1 MIIACPACATRYAV
15 PDNAIGAKGRT
26 VRCAKCRHS
35 WFQDGHGIEAEA
47 PVAAVPVAQP
57 TPAPAMA
64 EAMVAAPE
72 PVAPPPPAPTVQEDW
87 PSSYPVPAPAGDIAV
102 ATPTAF
108 AAPVPAYERDK
119 PEAQPAATTTV
130 ADDFDDTPSSF
141 AHEPPFRPRRNPA
154 RMWTMLAITFGLLAL
169 VAAGAVWR
177 FGLPG
182 WLPFGHS
189 PFAAGQPD
197 LVLTFP
203 SNRQDRRSLAN
214 GGEYFGISGTITNVG
229 KQRRNVPQL
238 IVVLRDAG
246 GRKVYSWEITPA
258 KRVLAPGESLAVSEA
273 MTDIPRSAHGA
284 DIGWKAE

>member
-1 MIIACPACATRYAV
+1 
-15 PDNAIGAKGRT
+15 
-26 VRCAKCRHS
+26 
-35 WFQDGHGIEAEA
+35 
-47 PVAAVPVAQP
+47 
-57 TPAPAMA
+57 MA
-64 EAMVAAPE
+64 EAVAAAPE
-72 PVAPPPPAPTVQEDW
+72 PVAPPPPASAAQENW
-87 PSSYPVPAPAGDIAV
+87 AASPPVPAPASEIG
-102 ATPTAF
+102 ATPTPAF
-108 AAPVPAYERDK
+108 AAPVAAYERDK
-119 PEAQPAATTTV
+119 PEAQPATTV
-130 ADDFDDTPSSF
+130 ADDFDDAPSSF

-197 LVLTFP
+197 LVLSFP
-203 SNRQDRRSLAN
+203 ANRQDRRSLPN
-214 GGEYFGISGTITNVG
+214 GVEYFGISGSITNVG

-238 IVVLRDAG
+238 IVVLRDKG
-246 GRKVYSWEITPA
+246 GHKIDNWEITPA

-273 MTDIPRSAHGA
+273 RTDIPPASRSA